1 MREPVPAT
9 TTPPCEA
16 DAKRPAPLR
25 LALCLLAALLLFDA
39 PAMERSAAAQ
49 PPDAPGRAFALRLLA
64 PVAALSRAAGLG
76 LPRVAAEALERRF
89 LETPVP
95 VFPEGPEGEDGA
107 FNDDDDLD
115 AFLDF

>member
-1 MREPVPAT
+1 
-9 TTPPCEA
+9 
-16 DAKRPAPLR
+16 
-25 LALCLLAALLLFDA
+25 
-39 PAMERSAAAQ
+39 MERSAAAQ

-76 LPRVAAEALERRF
+76 LPRAAAEALERRF

-107 FNDDDDLD
+107 FDDDDDLD